1 MRTELLLPLGH
12 HDFWCSFGLDR
23 IAAVVVKKV
32 GSGFPGT
39 RGGKAWAGRDRD
51 WVLSPWAGLVIHL
64 VWQPGMNMKQVPLAL
79 KRSHAPTT
87 LKSKCHPLH
96 EGKGERED
104 GWRERTD
111 NPGR

>member
-12 HDFWCSFGLDR
+12 RDFWCSFGLDR
-23 IAAVVVKKV
+23 IATVGAKKV

-39 RGGKAWAGRDRD
+39 RGGKAWAERERD

-79 KRSHAPTT
+79 KRSREPTT
-87 LKSKCHPLH
+87 LKSKCHPLR
-96 EGKGERED
+96 EGKG
-104 GWRERTD
+104 
-111 NPGR
+111 